1 MNPSDKWIFRCFS
14 TKGEMIMMIG
24 PTRQKKFDVYQQPL
38 SAMSVL
44 HRSLVICG
52 HVTSI
57 VMFIRPRFDAIL
69 RLEGSYFSCKCPL
82 MTNDERL
89 IETSVKKTDLL
100 FFPFSTPR
108 ISKSFCERIVV
119 NLQLCNL
126 KLKRNN

>member
-1 MNPSDKWIFRCFS
+1 MINEYSDAFRPKAKWQWWLDRQGRKNSMS
-14 TKGEMIMMIG
+14 TSSRSA
-24 PTRQKKFDVYQQPL
+24 PCPYCTDHWSFAATWHLL
-38 SAMSVL
+38 SL
-44 HRSLVICG
+44 
-52 HVTSI
+52 
-57 VMFIRPRFDAIL
+57 FIRPRFDAIL